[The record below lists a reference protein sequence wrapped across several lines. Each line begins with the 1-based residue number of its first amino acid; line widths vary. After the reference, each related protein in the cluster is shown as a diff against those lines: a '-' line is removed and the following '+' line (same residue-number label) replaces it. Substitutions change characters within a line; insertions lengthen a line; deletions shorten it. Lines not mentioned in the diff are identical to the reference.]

1 LWIERVLAFEVL
13 PQLRRE
19 ADSEWLVEP
28 FDAHLEETRV
38 HAERL
43 EGVFVQLGAEP
54 TSAISTPLEGL
65 RRQHDDNVGKI
76 VEPRLR
82 DIFLAGAAAKTEH
95 LELALYASL
104 IQLAPTL
111 GVDGGQLGPL
121 EQNRR
126 EEAHALEKVEAAA
139 AKLRERLPA

>member
-1 LWIERVLAFEVL
+1 ML
-13 PQLRRE
+13 PQLQQE
-19 ADSEWLVEP
+19 ADSEWLAEP
-28 FDAHLEETRV
+28 FAEHLEETRA
-38 HAERL
+38 HAARVE
-43 EGVFVQLGAEP
+43 EVFLQLGAEP

-65 RRQHDDNVGKI
+65 RRQHDDNVEKL

-95 LELALYASL
+95 LELALYESL
-104 IQLAPTL
+104 IQLAPAL
-111 GVDGGQLGPL
+111 AVDGGELDVGPL

-126 EEAHALEKVEAAA
+126 EEAHALEAVEQAA